1 MGLRDSE
8 RQLQF
13 LRELLTENAWI
24 DGDVVELAKDT
35 WAIHGVFPYDGE
47 VPMGVVDTY
56 VVAKYVLDEVRGN
69 PAPDERS

>member
-24 DGDVVELAKDT
+24 DGDVVELAQDT

-47 VPMGVVDTY
+47 VPMAVFDTY
-56 VVAKYVLDEVRGN
+56 VEAKYVLDEVRGN